1 MFKFKIRDKLL
12 IGFGSVLLVL
22 MCIGLY
28 SIYTLRNVTN
38 EAEQMDHV
46 HYAAA
51 ITSFEMSSEINSVQ
65 QWLTDISATRG
76 LDGLNDGFDEAE
88 KAAVSFKE
96 HMVSLKAIFADDATL
111 IKELNITE
119 EEFDKYYE
127 VGKEMANGY
136 VEGGPAVGNK
146 LMAAFD
152 EVAETIHHDMDGIT
166 ERNME
171 EFTHSM
177 TALEEHTVTSRN
189 VSIALLVIGFIISI
203 LAIIILSRQIIT
215 PLRRTVEMVR
225 DIAEGEGD
233 LTKRL
238 DDSGKD
244 ELSEL
249 AKWFNVF
256 TNNLQAMIGKMSQ
269 NAKGLTVSSE
279 QLSEVAENMEG
290 NILTMSTESSAVLES
305 SEAMTRNI
313 SDIAITAGDTS
324 GNVTSVSAAVEEMSQ
339 NMVHISESTNSASAN
354 GTSVAAAIEEMSS
367 TLNEIS
373 KNTGKGARISAAADE
388 KSSEIKT
395 LMDSLGESTR
405 TVSEVVEVIND
416 IADRTNILALNA
428 TIEAASAGEAGKGF
442 AVVAN
447 EVKELSK
454 QTAKA
459 TGEVVSQIDAMQA
472 STGAVVKAVDEITSV
487 IKEINKINITIAAA
501 VEEQDA
507 TTTEVSKAT
516 SETVNSMAEAS
527 RNVEEAATGAE
538 EVARNTS
545 ELSIGVEGISSKI
558 SDTAEA
564 ASDVTKRILNVNN
577 GVEEAFVS
585 AKNVK
590 SNADKLQNLAE
601 KLYQIVGEFKI
612 DQSFVASGELEVEAK
627 ELMSSS
633 TKPMIE
639 WSDRLSVHVKSMDAQ
654 HKRLVALVN
663 KLYEAMNL
671 GKSKDVMGTI
681 LKDLVGYTENHFKD
695 EEKLLKKYGYSGL
708 SGQQKEH
715 AALVTKVKDLEVSFS
730 SGRGALTMDVM
741 VFLKDWLSKHIMGD
755 DKEYGVY
762 LNSKGVN

>member
-1 MFKFKIRDKLL
+1 MFKTIKAKI
-12 IGFGSVLLVL
+12 VLLV
-22 MCIGLY
+22 
-28 SIYTLRNVTN
+28 SIFIIMSLSTSIVATSIISGQKDDSKILNV
-38 EAEQMDHV
+38 AGRQRM
-46 HYAAA
+46 
-51 ITSFEMSSEINSVQ
+51 
-65 QWLTDISATRG
+65 LTQ
-76 LDGLNDGFDEAE
+76 
-88 KAAVSFKE
+88 K
-96 HMVSLKAIFADDATL
+96 MM
-111 IKELNITE
+111 KELSLIIHYSGEDKAVLEARKDALTSTRE
-119 EEFDKYYE
+119 LFDKSLHGLIDGDTE
-127 VGKEMANGY
+127 LGLPPAEEGEFRSQLLKGEALWGKFDDIIDAGLVSGFAGADIKFMNDNNILLLKEMNKAVVIY
-136 VEGGPAVGNK
+136 EGISRAKVLVLK
-146 LMAAFD
+146 KSTWAFCVLSLFIGI
-152 EVAETIHHDMDGIT
+152 VAFLYFKSKVL
-166 ERNME
+166 R
-171 EFTHSM
+171 
-177 TALEEHTVTSRN
+177 
-189 VSIALLVIGFIISI
+189 
-203 LAIIILSRQIIT
+203 
-215 PLRRTVEMVR
+215 PLREMVYMVR

-238 DDSGKD
+238 NDSGKD

-249 AKWFNVF
+249 AGWFNVF
-256 TNNLQAMIGKMSQ
+256 TDNLQSMIGKMTQ

-279 QLSEVAENMEG
+279 QLSEVAENMET
-290 NILTMSTESSAVLES
+290 NILDMSAESSAVLKS
-305 SEAMTRNI
+305 SEAMTENL
-313 SDIAITAGDTS
+313 SDIAITAGETS

-339 NMVHISESTNSASAN
+339 NMVHISESTNNASAN

-388 KSSEIKT
+388 KSSEIKK

-459 TGEVVSQIDAMQA
+459 TGEVISQIDAMQA
-472 STGAVVKAVDEITSV
+472 STGAVVTAVDEITSV
-487 IKEINKINITIAAA
+487 IKEINEINITIAAA

-545 ELSIGVEGISSKI
+545 ELSLGVEGISSKI
-558 SDTAEA
+558 SDTASVA
-564 ASDVTKRILNVNN
+564 ADVTKRILNVNN
-577 GVEEAFVS
+577 GVEDTFVS

-590 SNADKLQNLAE
+590 NNADKLQSVAE

-612 DQSFVASGELEVEAK
+612 DQSVLEATSLEEEVIDV
-627 ELMSSS
+627 SSVG
-633 TKPMIE
+633 PMIE
-639 WSDRLSVHVKSMDAQ
+639 WNDNLSVHVKSMDAQ
-654 HKRLVALVN
+654 HKRLVALIN
-663 KLYEAMNL
+663 KLYEAMSL
-671 GKSKDVMGTI
+671 GKGKDVVSSI
-681 LKDLVGYTENHFKD
+681 LKDLVGYTETHFKD
-695 EEKLLKKYGYSGL
+695 EEKLLEKYGYSGL
-708 SGQQKEH
+708 AGHQEGH
-715 AALVTKVKDLEVSFS
+715 ALLVEQVKDIEESLS
-730 SGRGALTMDVM
+730 SGKTTLTMDVM